1 MKSLTFFLDVEKE
14 NKYYNEI
21 TNIFPGCREGKQIL
35 YSQKRRFADFWGR
48 NEFVV
53 PLGLYR

>member
-35 YSQKRRFADFWGR
+35 YSQKRRFADF
-48 NEFVV
+48 
-53 PLGLYR
+53 